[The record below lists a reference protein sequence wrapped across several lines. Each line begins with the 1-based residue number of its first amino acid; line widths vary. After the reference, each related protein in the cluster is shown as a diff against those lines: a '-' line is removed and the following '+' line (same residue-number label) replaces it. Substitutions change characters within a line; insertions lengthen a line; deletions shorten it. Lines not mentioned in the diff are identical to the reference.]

1 MARSRHARAPA
12 ELRGDIMDL
21 QAIAASTG
29 GSDALT
35 AAAGQAGLAPDQ
47 AQSVLQGVL
56 EHAAEGGGAEG
67 MVDAVAGKT
76 GIDPA
81 QIQAFLPQVM
91 PLLQGHADG
100 AGDQGMLGGLL
111 GSVGGL
117 LGSGGGS
124 AEGGGGLL
132 GLASGLF
139 GNKG

>member
-1 MARSRHARAPA
+1 
-12 ELRGDIMDL
+12 MDL
-21 QAIAASTG
+21 QGILSSIG

-56 EHAAEGGGAEG
+56 EHVDAGGGAEG

-76 GIDPA
+76 GLDPS

-100 AGDQGMLGGLL
+100 TGDQGMLGGLL

-117 LGSGGGS
+117 LGGGDRS
-124 AEGGGGLL
+124 ADGGGLL
-132 GLASGLF
+132 GLATGLF
-139 GNKG
+139 GAKS

>member
-1 MARSRHARAPA
+1 
-12 ELRGDIMDL
+12 MDL
-21 QAIAASTG
+21 QSIATSIG

-56 EHAAEGGGAEG
+56 EHASAGGGSEG
-67 MVDAVAGKT
+67 LIDAVAGKT
-76 GIDPA
+76 GLDPS

-100 AGDQGMLGGLL
+100 AAAGDQGMLGGLL

-117 LGSGGGS
+117 LG
-124 AEGGGGLL
+124 GGGGLL
-132 GLASGLF
+132 GLASGF
-139 GNKG
+139 VGDKS